1 MHLRSL
7 RRLALGAAI
16 TGAAIGAVPALASA
30 SSTCVYHPNIKE
42 LNVTDGSGAN
52 PLRIVRESTVSPYIT
67 LDDGVGTR
75 IFCTGADGRFAQVD
89 NTDQI
94 DISGPITHSTDGY
107 VIDESGGR
115 LGPGATLEPSG
126 TSEIEI
132 VAFTTGG
139 VRGSLNV
146 RGGTGPDKY
155 RVATTGVVD
164 SGGDG
169 DADYG
174 ITAGANEVR
183 LVGAGGGDTLSGAG
197 FAASA
202 PATTRVVLD
211 GGGDADMLVG
221 GHGGDQFLAGSGADI
236 LRAVDNKLDVISGGP
251 DFDTAFVDQ
260 AFDVFIDGVEEIHK
274 VSGVG
279 RLRLAPR
286 VLKAE
291 AGMISRLK
299 VAWMHPQSWREL
311 RKLKVRLYDGK
322 QAVGMINAR
331 TATGRLS
338 ENGLVD
344 LMAGSKLGHHGK
356 WVVAKL
362 ALDVPKSLAGETL
375 RVDVQAVDKDGHKQ
389 LERAAGT
396 IRVAE

>member
-1 MHLRSL
+1 MHHLKTL
-7 RRLALGAAI
+7 RRLALGAVL
-16 TGAAIGAVPALASA
+16 TGAAIGAVPAMASA
-30 SSTCVYHPNIKE
+30 SSSCVYNPTTKE

-52 PLRIVRESTVSPYIT
+52 PLRIVRESPVSPYIT
-67 LDDGVGTR
+67 LDDGVETR
-75 IFCTGADGRFAQVD
+75 IFCPGPLGTLAQVD

-94 DISGPITHSTDGY
+94 DISGPITNTTDGY

-126 TSEIEI
+126 VSEIE
-132 VAFTTGG
+132 VTAFTNGG

-155 RVATTGVVD
+155 RVGTVGVVD

-183 LVGAGGGDTLSGAG
+183 LVGAGGGDTLAGIGFGAFG
-197 FAASA
+197 

-211 GGGDADMLVG
+211 GGGDPDMLVG
-221 GHGGDQFLAGSGADI
+221 GHGGDQFNGGSGADI
-236 LRAVDNKLDVISGGP
+236 IRAVDNKLDIISGGP
-251 DFDTAFVDQ
+251 DSDTAFVDQ
-260 AFDVFIDGVEEIHK
+260 LFDVFIDGVEDIRK
-274 VSGVG
+274 VANVG

-311 RKLKVRLYDGK
+311 RKLKVRVYDGK

-331 TATGRLS
+331 PAAGRLTGTGS
-338 ENGLVD
+338 VE
-344 LMAGSKLGHHGK
+344 LMAGSKLSHHGK
-356 WVVAKL
+356 WVTAKL
-362 ALDVPKSLAGETL
+362 AVDVPKSLAGKTL
-375 RVDVQAVDKDGHKQ
+375 RVDVQAVDRDGHKQ

-396 IRVAE
+396 IRVG